1 MNITL
6 LQYTLVLWL
15 TVLAFQL
22 LMLVK
27 TQRPFTNSILDGSI
41 KIF

>member
-1 MNITL
+1 MKITL
-6 LQYTLVLWL
+6 LQYTL